1 MKTVLPLAQLYLKGC
16 LRQQVHLATLFLAFL
31 LLMLPAYVNAFS
43 VGPEAFETI
52 SKDFGLTLIGYFI
65 VGMGLMLGSTTVPND
80 LEARSVYPV
89 LARPLSRAGFLL
101 AHLLA
106 AAMML
111 GGSLLFLGACLSFSI
126 ALILRDIFPTLIFSL
141 YGSFLQAV
149 VVAALCLML
158 SIRLRPAAAASLVAL
173 VYLLGSFSS
182 DLVRLILGGAPRV
195 LAEVLKA
202 LLPDFSA
209 FALKSA
215 SVHNDTV
222 ALPYLL
228 VITVYALGWVA
239 FSLWLA
245 SQAFEEVDL

>member
-1 MKTVLPLAQLYLKGC
+1 MKTVLALAQLYLKGS
-16 LRQQVHLATLFLAFL
+16 LRRQVHLATLFLAFVL
-31 LLMLPAYVNAFS
+31 LILPAYVNAFS

-65 VGMGLMLGSTTVPND
+65 VGMGLMLGSTTVPSD

-111 GGSLLFLGACLSFSI
+111 GGSLLFLGASLSFSI

-158 SIRLRPAAAASLVAL
+158 SVRVRPAAAASLVAL

-195 LAEVLKA
+195 LAEALKA
-202 LLPDFSA
+202 LLPDFSS

-228 VITVYALGWVA
+228 VITAYALGWVA
-239 FSLWLA
+239 FSLWIA